1 MNNENIRI
9 LLVEDDT
16 SYCHKVAMA
25 LRQWSRA
32 SQLTVHLAGN
42 LVEAISK
49 IRQNRYDMILLDLG
63 LPESCGL
70 DTFDNVRRADPD
82 VPVVILTCLDDEQ
95 TAIESISRGA
105 SDYIV
110 KGATSLTEILG
121 RSILYTLER
130 KRAQE
135 ALRQSESNFR
145 NLVDKNPDAILVTDK
160 EAVVLFANPAAEVL
174 FGRKAEELRG
184 KPLELPAARGET
196 GEIEVVRENGPKAV
210 VEMRTIETNWQGDQ
224 AYLVSLRN
232 ITRHKSAQNLLKKYR
247 ENLRAL
253 IRERTAETDA
263 EKELLSVTFSSIAE
277 GIVVV
282 DPDKRILLFN
292 EVAEELA
299 GWEFE
304 LVQDKPID
312 ELFHVVNGRT
322 REVVQSPVEKV
333 LGSGTIECGSNF
345 DVLVAPDGRERP
357 ISTIA
362 APVRLDDT
370 IIGVVLVFR
379 DVSREREVERMK
391 EDFISSVS
399 HELRTPLTS
408 IIAYTETILHDSG
421 MPGRTRR
428 QFLGVIEEEG
438 RRLADL
444 IEGLLEVSRL
454 ESGAVKI
461 LREPV
466 DVSVVVRRVMR
477 SLQPLAQ
484 VKGVALNS
492 DIDETLPELSGDEGK
507 ILSVVTNLVNNALKF
522 TPHQGKVSVSVCCE
536 NQEIV
541 IRVADTGMGIPKE
554 ALDRIFD
561 PFYRVPTSTEW
572 IQGTGLG
579 LAIVARIVALHNG
592 RITVESEVNKGT
604 TFSVHLPLAPECVP
618 APALASRD

>member
-1 MNNENIRI
+1 MNDENILI
-9 LLVEDDT
+9 LLVEDDP
-16 SYCHKVAMA
+16 SYCHKVAIA

-42 LVEAISK
+42 LVEAVSR

-63 LPESCGL
+63 LPESQGL
-70 DTFDNVRRADPD
+70 ETFDNVRRADPD

-95 TAIESISRGA
+95 TGLEAIARGA
-105 SDYIV
+105 SDYLV

-121 RSILYTLER
+121 RSILYTMER
-130 KRAQE
+130 KLAQE
-135 ALRQSESNFR
+135 ALQQSEGNFR
-145 NLVDKNPDAILVTDK
+145 NLVDKNPDAVVVAD
-160 EAVVLFANPAAEVL
+160 EHGVVLFANPAAELL

-184 KPLELPAARGET
+184 KPLELPLACGEA
-196 GEIEVVRENGPKAV
+196 GEVEVVRENGPKAV
-210 VEMRTIETNWQGDQ
+210 VEMRTIQTNWQGDQ
-224 AYLVSLRN
+224 AYLLLLRDV
-232 ITRHKSAQNLLKKYR
+232 TRQKSAQNLLKKYR

-263 EKELLSVTFSSIAE
+263 EKELLSVTFSSIGE

-322 REVVQSPVEKV
+322 REVVESPIDKV

-345 DVLVAPDGRERP
+345 DVLVAPDGKERP

-362 APVRLDDT
+362 APVRLDGN

-379 DVSREREVERMK
+379 DVSHEREVERMK
-391 EDFISSVS
+391 EDFVSSVS

-408 IIAYTETILHDSG
+408 IIAYTETILQDSG
-421 MPGRTRR
+421 MPGRTRQ

-477 SLQPLAQ
+477 ALQPLAEAKD
-484 VKGVALNS
+484 VCLHCE
-492 DIDETLPELSGDEGK
+492 IDEALPELSGDEGK
-507 ILSVVTNLVNNALKF
+507 ILSVVTNLVNNAIKF
-522 TPHQGKVSVSVCCE
+522 TPQAGRVSVSVTR
-536 NQEIV
+536 QPHDLL
-541 IRVADTGMGIPKE
+541 IRVSDTGMGISKE

-561 PFYRVPTSTEW
+561 PFYRVPTSSEW
-572 IQGTGLG
+572 IHGTGLG

-592 RITVESEVNKGT
+592 RVTVQSEVNKGT
-604 TFSVHLPLAPECVP
+604 TFSVHLPLAPECVA